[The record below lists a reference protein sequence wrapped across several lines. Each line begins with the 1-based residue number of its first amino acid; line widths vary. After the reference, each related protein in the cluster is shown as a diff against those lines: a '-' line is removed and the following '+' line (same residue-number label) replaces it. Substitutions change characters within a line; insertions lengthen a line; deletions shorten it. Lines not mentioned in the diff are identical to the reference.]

1 MSETY
6 GFTGYRAANL
16 LDGQSN
22 TLCYC
27 VPWGAGVIYAIGF
40 AAETK
45 VPLTAISV
53 TPCPI
58 YCYALL
64 VVFTLSIFLHIG
76 DHDGEEYLK
85 KLKAEQN
92 K

>member
-1 MSETY
+1 M
-6 GFTGYRAANL
+6 
-16 LDGQSN
+16 
-22 TLCYC
+22 
-27 VPWGAGVIYAIGF
+27 IYAIGF
-40 AAETK
+40 AAETA
-45 VPLTAISV
+45 VPLAAVSV

-64 VVFTLSIFLHIG
+64 VVLTASIFLHIG